1 MPWNPSLWW
10 QLRRLRYAIEVDCD
24 ARVLRA
30 GRDATQYSETL
41 IAVSQRQS
49 AYIGAVAGMS
59 ESTSFLEERIKLMV
73 SKRPKGWR
81 VSAAAL
87 AGLALSLVAVAAEVG
102 PPNVGGEQAEVVIEP
117 SVLDRYV
124 GFYKL
129 SETYVFTVT
138 RQGSKLFAKLTGQG
152 AVQIYPESETKFFY
166 KGVKAQIDFVADSSG
181 NISSLVLHQNGA
193 DHTAP
198 RVEEAVAEQID
209 ASLTTRIQAQ
219 TPMPGSE
226 AAVRILLAGEASGKP
241 DYDRMSPELATA
253 VRQQLSNVQANLA
266 PLGPVLAVEFVSVG
280 AQGWDTYMIKHE
292 HGVSQVR
299 IILNDKGII
308 VGAYHTTGP

>member
-1 MPWNPSLWW
+1 
-10 QLRRLRYAIEVDCD
+10 
-24 ARVLRA
+24 
-30 GRDATQYSETL
+30 L
-41 IAVSQRQS
+41 ITVSQQQS

-59 ESTSFLEERIKLMV
+59 ESKSFLEERIKLMV

-87 AGLALSLVAVAAEVG
+87 AGLALSLVAVAAEG
-102 PPNVGGEQAEVVIEP
+102 PPNGGGEHAEFVIEP

-152 AVQIYPESETKFFY
+152 AAQIYPESETKFFY
-166 KGVKAQIDFVADSSG
+166 KVVKAQIDFVADSSG

-209 ASLTTRIQAQ
+209 GSLTARIQAQ

-226 AAVRILLAGEASGKP
+226 AAVQSLLAGEASGKP

-280 AQGWDTYMIKHE
+280 AQGWDTYLIKHE